1 MHKNESL
8 HLLNLC
14 QALTFPETFISLWQ
28 VKGFQCR
35 TTDIRMIN
43 GEKIEKNITRAV
55 LKNLEQ
61 RKVDEINIKA
71 LETVEI

>member
-1 MHKNESL
+1 
-8 HLLNLC
+8 
-14 QALTFPETFISLWQ
+14 
-28 VKGFQCR
+28 
-35 TTDIRMIN
+35 MIN

-71 LETVEI
+71 LETVKI

>member
-1 MHKNESL
+1 
-8 HLLNLC
+8 
-14 QALTFPETFISLWQ
+14 
-28 VKGFQCR
+28 
-35 TTDIRMIN
+35 MIN

-55 LKNLEQ
+55 KKNLEQ